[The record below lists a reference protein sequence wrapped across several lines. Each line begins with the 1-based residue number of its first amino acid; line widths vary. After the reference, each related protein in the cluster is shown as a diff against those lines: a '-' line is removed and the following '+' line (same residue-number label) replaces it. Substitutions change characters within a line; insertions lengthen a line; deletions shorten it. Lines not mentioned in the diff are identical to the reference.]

1 MAQTTFRIMA
11 PATFPLSP
19 AAAPRR
25 ARLRAPIACQYCRGR
40 KVRCDLNKRGSRCTN
55 CELDDVHCKVAN
67 TRRRRSTVVPSAIS
81 SSINT
86 TTVGVLDIQEPTVSP
101 GHIVHSPS
109 DDTLAAE
116 TAPLLTSTNGDSE
129 AQDPPQTQFGSGQE
143 DNGMSPDMMED
154 VPTDTPNLGSLAM
167 VPDLGPMPWKL
178 PEFIKPVNQDTSQSA
193 LNYLAAEGAFWL
205 PEGKLR
211 QALVDACFEFVTPY
225 MPSLDRSELLG
236 HIDVSV
242 DHTPDQPCQKTIGIL
257 LFQAILFAGSAFVD
271 NHVLQCLHF
280 PSQREARRSFYRR
293 ARILYDFD
301 VDSSSV
307 EVLHALLLMSFWY
320 EDPDDCKAAAYWIG
334 AHVHHA
340 QQFGV
345 QEKALA
351 SHPGQG
357 FYKRL
362 WWSAYIRD
370 ALVSMGL
377 RLQPRIRS
385 LIPMLT
391 PDDFPLRKAKGDF
404 LTRSALDRATL
415 SVRMA
420 ELCICINQTMSED
433 ESIHQPPPRNRTEM
447 LDLQLDAWHRT
458 YCSDTA
464 TPCSRELEYDVS
476 RGITVGRLLMIMTY
490 YTVISTLHLP
500 EISQSLVAPA
510 PGSIKG
516 PKTQKSY
523 NKVQTAVYKVSVLAD
538 VVLKKGLINYM
549 STQGITCVL
558 PAASIL
564 LLNLKSPSRRFH
576 DQSAAGL
583 RTCMRFLE
591 CLGERYSASEAVLG
605 NLKATVDKS
614 KISLRQEN
622 LTPRTDS
629 ESPNFEDEGP
639 SLRRRPVQHQTTSN
653 CTWPH
658 YSGDQAS
665 AEGSG
670 DYAVHMPL
678 FTNDISEHGEDT
690 MLLDF
695 QKEPLFHQMSNFLE
709 LESEFFTQIATSMD
723 SANREEDS
731 MSFIHDLGLV
741 S

>member
-19 AAAPRR
+19 PAPRR
-25 ARLRAPIACQYCRGR
+25 SRLRAPIACQYCRGR

-55 CELDDVHCKVAN
+55 CELDDVQCQVAN
-67 TRRRRSTVVPSAIS
+67 TRRRRSTVVPSTSTIS
-81 SSINT
+81 GSART
-86 TTVGVLDIQEPTVSP
+86 TTVEALSIQEPTISP
-101 GHIVHSPS
+101 GRIVHSQ
-109 DDTLAAE
+109 AE
-116 TAPLLTSTNGDSE
+116 DNLTSETVTLLTSTNGDSE
-129 AQDPPQTQFGSGQE
+129 AQAPPQQQAGSSEE

-154 VPTDTPNLGSLAM
+154 LPPDTPQIGSLAM
-167 VPDLGPMPWKL
+167 VSDLEPMPWKL
-178 PEFIKPVNQDTSQSA
+178 PAFIKPISPDTSQSA
-193 LNYLAAEGAFWL
+193 LNYLAAEGAFWI

-211 QALVDACFEFVTPY
+211 QALVDACFEFITPY

-236 HIDVSV
+236 HMDVSA
-242 DHTPDQPCQKTIGIL
+242 DHNPDQPCQKTIGIL

-271 NHVLQCLHF
+271 SDVLRRLDC
-280 PSQREARRSFYRR
+280 PSPREARRSFYRR
-293 ARILYDFD
+293 ARLLYDFD
-301 VDSSSV
+301 VDTSSV

-320 EDPDDCKAAAYWIG
+320 EDPNDSKAAAYWVG

-351 SHPGQG
+351 PHPSQG
-357 FYKRL
+357 FYRRL
-362 WWSAYIRD
+362 WWSAYMRD
-370 ALVSMGL
+370 ALISMGL
-377 RLQPRIRS
+377 RLQPRMRS

-391 PDDFPLRKAKGDF
+391 PDDFKARGDF
-404 LTRSALDRATL
+404 LTRSELDRATL
-415 SVRMA
+415 SSRMA
-420 ELCICINQTMSED
+420 ELCVCINQTMSED
-433 ESIHQPPPRNRTEM
+433 ESPHHPPPRNRTEM
-447 LDLQLDAWHRT
+447 LDLRLDAWHRA
-458 YCSDTA
+458 YCSDSA
-464 TPCSRELEYDVS
+464 TPCSRELEYDAT

-510 PGSIKG
+510 PGSVRG

-564 LLNLKSPSRRFH
+564 LLNLKSPSRRLH

-583 RTCMRFLE
+583 CTCMHFLE
-591 CLGERYSASEAVLG
+591 RLGERYSASEAVLG
-605 NLKATVDKS
+605 NLKAAVDKS
-614 KISLRQEN
+614 KICLRQEDA
-622 LTPRTDS
+622 TPRRDS
-629 ESPNFEDEGP
+629 ESPRDQEP
-639 SLRRRPVQHQTTSN
+639 SPGRRPAQPQTTSN
-653 CTWPH
+653 YALPH
-658 YSGDQAS
+658 YSGDQAP
-665 AEGSG
+665 AEESG

-678 FTNDISEHGEDT
+678 FTNNIPDHGEDT

-709 LESEFFTQIATSMD
+709 LESEFFTQLATSMD
-723 SANREEDS
+723 SASREDDS
-731 MSFIHDLGLV
+731 MSFIHDLELV
-741 S
+741 G

>member
-67 TRRRRSTVVPSAIS
+67 TRRRRSTVAPSTIS
-81 SSINT
+81 SSVNT
-86 TTVGVLDIQEPTVSP
+86 TTVDVPNLQERTVSP
-101 GHIVHSPS
+101 GYIVHSPT
-109 DDTLAAE
+109 DDNLASE
-116 TAPLLTSTNGDSE
+116 TVTLLTSINGDSE
-129 AQDPPQTQFGSGQE
+129 ARAPPQPRADSTQE

-154 VPTDTPNLGSLAM
+154 GPPDTPNLGSLARA
-167 VPDLGPMPWKL
+167 PGLDPMPWKL
-178 PEFIKPVNQDTSQSA
+178 PAFIKPINQDTSRSA
-193 LNYLAAEGAFWL
+193 LNYLAAEGALWL

-236 HIDVSV
+236 HIDLSV
-242 DHTPDQPCQKTIGIL
+242 DQAPEQPCQKTIGIL

-271 NHVLQCLHF
+271 SDVLQCLGF

-293 ARILYDFD
+293 ARLLYDFD
-301 VDSSSV
+301 VDTSSV

-351 SHPGQG
+351 LHPGQG

-377 RLQPRIRS
+377 RLQPRMRS

-415 SVRMA
+415 SIRMA
-420 ELCICINQTMSED
+420 ELCVCINQTMSED
-433 ESIHQPPPRNRTEM
+433 ESPHQPLPKNRTEM
-447 LDLQLDAWHRT
+447 LDLRLDAWHRA
-458 YCSDTA
+458 YCSDSA

-490 YTVISTLHLP
+490 YT
-500 EISQSLVAPA
+500 
-510 PGSIKG
+510 
-516 PKTQKSY
+516 
-523 NKVQTAVYKVSVLAD
+523 
-538 VVLKKGLINYM
+538 
-549 STQGITCVL
+549 
-558 PAASIL
+558 
-564 LLNLKSPSRRFH
+564 
-576 DQSAAGL
+576 
-583 RTCMRFLE
+583 
-591 CLGERYSASEAVLG
+591 
-605 NLKATVDKS
+605 
-614 KISLRQEN
+614 ISLRPEN
-622 LTPRTDS
+622 MTPRTDS
-629 ESPNFEDEGP
+629 ESPNVEDQERLLGQ
-639 SLRRRPVQHQTTSN
+639 RPAQQQVTSS
-653 CTWPH
+653 CAWPH
-658 YSGDQAS
+658 YSGDQAP
-665 AEGSG
+665 AEDSG
-670 DYAVHMPL
+670 DYAVHMPS
-678 FTNDISEHGEDT
+678 FTDDISDHSEDS

-709 LESEFFTQIATSMD
+709 LESGFFTQLATSMD
-723 SANREEDS
+723 NASREEDS
-731 MSFIHDLGLV
+731 MSFIHDLELV
-741 S
+741 G

>member
-67 TRRRRSTVVPSAIS
+67 TRRRRSTVVPSTIS
-81 SSINT
+81 GSINT
-86 TTVGVLDIQEPTVSP
+86 TTVDVSNTQDRTVSP
-101 GHIVHSPS
+101 GHIVHSPA
-109 DDTLAAE
+109 DDNLAFETVTLLR
-116 TAPLLTSTNGDSE
+116 PTNGDSE
-129 AQDPPQTQFGSGQE
+129 ARAPPQLQADSSQE
-143 DNGMSPDMMED
+143 DNSLSPDIIED
-154 VPTDTPNLGSLAM
+154 LPPETPQIGSLAM
-167 VPDLGPMPWKL
+167 VPDLDPMPWKL
-178 PEFIKPVNQDTSQSA
+178 PAFIKPIDPDTSQSA

-211 QALVDACFEFVTPY
+211 QALVDACFEFVAPY
-225 MPSLDRSELLG
+225 MPSLDRSEILG

-242 DHTPDQPCQKTIGIL
+242 EHAPEEPYQKTIGIL

-271 NHVLQCLHF
+271 SDMLQCLHF
-280 PSQREARRSFYRR
+280 PSHREVRRSFYRR
-293 ARILYDFD
+293 ARLLYDFD
-301 VDSSSV
+301 VDTSSV

-351 SHPGQG
+351 SQPGQG

-385 LIPMLT
+385 LVPMLT
-391 PDDFPLRKAKGDF
+391 ADDFPQRKSKGDS

-415 SVRMA
+415 SIRMA
-420 ELCICINQTMSED
+420 ELCVCINQTMSED
-433 ESIHQPPPRNRTEM
+433 ESPHQPPPRNHTEM
-447 LDLQLDAWHRT
+447 LDLRLEAWHRA
-458 YCSDTA
+458 YCSDSA
-464 TPCSRELEYDVS
+464 TPCSRELEYDAS
-476 RGITVGRLLMIMTY
+476 RGLTVGRLLMIMTY

-510 PGSIKG
+510 PGSVRG

-538 VVLKKGLINYM
+538 VVLKKGLISYM

-564 LLNLKSPSRRFH
+564 LLNLKSPSRRLY

-591 CLGERYSASEAVLG
+591 RLGERYSASEAVLG
-605 NLKATVDKS
+605 NLKAAVGKS
-614 KISLRQEN
+614 KISLRPEN
-622 LTPRTDS
+622 MTPRTDS
-629 ESPNFEDEGP
+629 ESPNVEEQEP
-639 SLRRRPVQHQTTSN
+639 SLRRRPVQYQTTSN
-653 CTWPH
+653 CPWPH
-658 YSGDQAS
+658 YSGDQAPTDD
-665 AEGSG
+665 SG
-670 DYAVHMPL
+670 DYSVHMPL
-678 FTNDISEHGEDT
+678 FTNDMSEHGEDT

-709 LESEFFTQIATSMD
+709 LESEFFTQLATSMD
-723 SANREEDS
+723 STSREEDS
-731 MSFIHDLGLV
+731 ASFIHDLELV
-741 S
+741 G

>member
-1 MAQTTFRIMA
+1 
-11 PATFPLSP
+11 
-19 AAAPRR
+19 
-25 ARLRAPIACQYCRGR
+25 
-40 KVRCDLNKRGSRCTN
+40 
-55 CELDDVHCKVAN
+55 
-67 TRRRRSTVVPSAIS
+67 
-81 SSINT
+81 
-86 TTVGVLDIQEPTVSP
+86 
-101 GHIVHSPS
+101 
-109 DDTLAAE
+109 
-116 TAPLLTSTNGDSE
+116 
-129 AQDPPQTQFGSGQE
+129 
-143 DNGMSPDMMED
+143 
-154 VPTDTPNLGSLAM
+154 
-167 VPDLGPMPWKL
+167 
-178 PEFIKPVNQDTSQSA
+178 
-193 LNYLAAEGAFWL
+193 
-205 PEGKLR
+205 
-211 QALVDACFEFVTPY
+211 
-225 MPSLDRSELLG
+225 
-236 HIDVSV
+236 
-242 DHTPDQPCQKTIGIL
+242 
-257 LFQAILFAGSAFVD
+257 
-271 NHVLQCLHF
+271 
-280 PSQREARRSFYRR
+280 
-293 ARILYDFD
+293 
-301 VDSSSV
+301 
-307 EVLHALLLMSFWY
+307 MSFWY

-523 NKVQTAVYKVSVLAD
+523 NKVQTAVYKVSALAD

-549 STQGITCVL
+549 STQGYV
-558 PAASIL
+558 PAAL
-564 LLNLKSPSRRFH
+564 
-576 DQSAAGL
+576 
-583 RTCMRFLE
+583 
-591 CLGERYSASEAVLG
+591 
-605 NLKATVDKS
+605 
-614 KISLRQEN
+614 
-622 LTPRTDS
+622 
-629 ESPNFEDEGP
+629 
-639 SLRRRPVQHQTTSN
+639 
-653 CTWPH
+653 
-658 YSGDQAS
+658 
-665 AEGSG
+665 
-670 DYAVHMPL
+670 
-678 FTNDISEHGEDT
+678 
-690 MLLDF
+690 
-695 QKEPLFHQMSNFLE
+695 
-709 LESEFFTQIATSMD
+709 
-723 SANREEDS
+723 
-731 MSFIHDLGLV
+731 
-741 S
+741 

>member
-19 AAAPRR
+19 PAPRR

-55 CELDDVHCKVAN
+55 CELDDVQCQVAN
-67 TRRRRSTVVPSAIS
+67 TRRRRSTVVPSTSTIS
-81 SSINT
+81 GSAST
-86 TTVGVLDIQEPTVSP
+86 TTVEALSIQEPTISP
-101 GHIVHSPS
+101 GRIVHSQ
-109 DDTLAAE
+109 AE
-116 TAPLLTSTNGDSE
+116 DNLTSETVTLLTSTNGDSE
-129 AQDPPQTQFGSGQE
+129 AQAPPQQQAGSSEE

-154 VPTDTPNLGSLAM
+154 LPPDTPQIGSLAM
-167 VPDLGPMPWKL
+167 VSDLEPMPWKL
-178 PEFIKPVNQDTSQSA
+178 PAFIKPISPDTSQSA
-193 LNYLAAEGAFWL
+193 LNYLAAEGAFWI

-211 QALVDACFEFVTPY
+211 QALVDACFEFITPY

-236 HIDVSV
+236 HMD
-242 DHTPDQPCQKTIGIL
+242 
-257 LFQAILFAGSAFVD
+257 FVD
-271 NHVLQCLHF
+271 SDVLRRLDC
-280 PSQREARRSFYRR
+280 PSPREARRSFYRR
-293 ARILYDFD
+293 ARLLYDFD
-301 VDSSSV
+301 VDTSSV

-320 EDPDDCKAAAYWIG
+320 EDPNDSKAAAYWVG

-351 SHPGQG
+351 PHPSQG
-357 FYKRL
+357 FYRRL
-362 WWSAYIRD
+362 WWSAYMRD
-370 ALVSMGL
+370 ALISMGL
-377 RLQPRIRS
+377 RLQPRMRS

-391 PDDFPLRKAKGDF
+391 PDDFKARGDF
-404 LTRSALDRATL
+404 LTRSELDRATL
-415 SVRMA
+415 SSRMA
-420 ELCICINQTMSED
+420 ELCVCINQTMSED
-433 ESIHQPPPRNRTEM
+433 ESPHHPPPRNRTEM
-447 LDLQLDAWHRT
+447 LDLRLDAWHRA
-458 YCSDTA
+458 YCSDSA
-464 TPCSRELEYDVS
+464 TPCSRELEYDAT

-510 PGSIKG
+510 PGSVRG

-564 LLNLKSPSRRFH
+564 LLNLKSPSRRLH

-583 RTCMRFLE
+583 CTCMRFLE
-591 CLGERYSASEAVLG
+591 RLGERYSASEAVLG
-605 NLKATVDKS
+605 NLKAAVDKS
-614 KISLRQEN
+614 KICLRQEDA
-622 LTPRTDS
+622 TPRRDS
-629 ESPNFEDEGP
+629 ESPGDQEP
-639 SLRRRPVQHQTTSN
+639 SPGRRPAQHQTTSN
-653 CTWPH
+653 YALPH
-658 YSGDQAS
+658 YSGDQAP
-665 AEGSG
+665 AEESG

-678 FTNDISEHGEDT
+678 FTNNIPDHGEDT

-709 LESEFFTQIATSMD
+709 LESEFFTQLATSMD
-723 SANREEDS
+723 SASREDDS
-731 MSFIHDLGLV
+731 MSFIHDLELV
-741 S
+741 G